1 MKPLP
6 EEQRW
11 VAQFIQWA
19 RHSPKYRALDLPE
32 TLLADII
39 THALKRY
46 PKPPQALTAARRVLH
61 QVVAPYLGDPDY
73 AQAFRDLEAAAR
85 QGEEAV
91 RQVCWNLLQQ
101 HASTR
106 ERLPFMEAFY
116 RRLFEVTGVPDA
128 VLDLACGLNPLSWP
142 WMGLPREARYLAFDI
157 HYPRVQLIRRF
168 FALMGIEGQA
178 FHQDILV
185 EPPQDRAGVAFFF
198 KEIHRFE
205 ERQPGCARPFLR
217 AIPAR
222 WLLISL
228 PTRSLSQKRDL
239 LPIHRRLMNRI
250 LDGLDWEVQ
259 EILFEN
265 EVVFCVKKDER

>member
-1 MKPLP
+1 MKPVQ

-11 VAQFIQWA
+11 VAQFVQWA

-32 TLLADII
+32 TLLTDIM

-46 PKPPQALTAARRVLH
+46 TKPAQALAAARRILH

-73 AQAFRDLEAAAR
+73 IQAAQALENAAR

-91 RQVCWNLLQQ
+91 RQVCWHLLQQ

-106 ERLPFMEAFY
+106 ERLPFLEAFY
-116 RRLFEVTGVPDA
+116 QRLFGVTGVPA
-128 VLDLACGLNPLSWP
+128 TILDLACGLNPLAWP
-142 WMGLPREARYLAFDI
+142 WMGLPREIRYLAFDI
-157 HYPRVQLIRRF
+157 HNPRVQLIRRF
-168 FALMGIEGQA
+168 FELMGIHGQA
-178 FHQDILV
+178 FHRDILV
-185 EPPQDRAGVAFFF
+185 EPPWDQAEVAFFF

-205 ERQPGCARPFLR
+205 ERQPGCARSFLQ

-250 LDGLDWEVQ
+250 LDGLGWNVQ
-259 EILFEN
+259 EVLFEN
-265 EVVFCVKKDER
+265 EVVFCVDKG